1 MLRLLS
7 EARTGECMSPRLECG
22 IWGAIEGRFDSEDC
36 REAFSLDCS
45 LSELSEDIR
54 PGTE

>member
-36 REAFSLDCS
+36 REAFSLDWS